1 MEKTKDVILVTGST
15 GHQGGAT
22 AHELLRRGYQ
32 VRAMTRKPE
41 GPAAQALSEAGA
53 KVVAGDLNDPE
64 SLRKALAGA
73 WGVYGLQNTW
83 EAGVEGEEEQGLRLA
98 ELARQADVQHYVYAS
113 VASADRGTGIPHFE
127 NKFRVEERVRSL
139 RFPSHV
145 VIRPVFFMENLL
157 GPFLKPAIDQ
167 GRLEMAVKPTTSLQ
181 MIAVPDIGMYGAL
194 AFELHNELNGDAIDI
209 AGDEMTLPE
218 VAAVLS
224 TVRGRPVR
232 FVSPPIE
239 QVRAFSADYAVML
252 EWFDEVGYDVDI
264 AANAARFGVKPTRFV
279 DWARSADWSV
289 AA

>member
-1 MEKTKDVILVTGST
+1 MDKTKDVILVSGAT

-32 VRAMTRKPE
+32 VRALTRKPDS
-41 GPAAQALSEAGA
+41 PAAQALAAAGA
-53 KVVAGDLNDPE
+53 KVVAGNLDDPE

-83 EAGVEGEEEQGLRLA
+83 EAGVEGEEEQGKRLA
-98 ELARQADVQHYVYAS
+98 NLAREADVQHYVYAS

-145 VIRPVFFMENLL
+145 VVRPAFFMENLL
-157 GPFLKPAIDQ
+157 GPFFKPAIDQ
-167 GRLEMAVKPTTSLQ
+167 GQLAMAVKPTTSLQ
-181 MIAVPDIGMYGAL
+181 MIAVRDIGQYGAL

-209 AGDEMTLPE
+209 AGDEMTMPE

-224 TVRGRPVR
+224 TVRGKPVH

-239 QVRAFSADYAVML
+239 QIRAMSADYAAML

-264 AANAARFGVKPTRFV
+264 AANAARFGVEPTRFV
-279 DWARSADWSV
+279 EWAKSVDWS